1 MTDDQEKKARILI
14 VDDTQGNIQILGT
27 ILLKEGYQVNVARN
41 GLQALNLVEKVI
53 PDLILLDIMMPEM
66 DGYETCRHLKSSPQT
81 KNIPVIFLTARTDT
95 DDIIKG
101 FEMGAVDYITKP
113 FNATELLV
121 RVHTHLDL
129 KFSKDMIETVS
140 NERKELLHVL
150 CHDLSNT
157 FHSLMCLLALLKD
170 YEKFEE
176 LKPYL
181 LSSAQN
187 GVEIIRL
194 VRNMRALEEHK
205 LRIEDISF
213 SDALTQSSSLLKDR
227 FAAKQIELETQAE
240 KGLKIRA
247 EKISFVNSVM
257 NNIFTN
263 AVKFSPRN
271 SKIFVTARTDGEYAE
286 ISVRDSGIGMSQ
298 KMLKNIFDISKATSR
313 PGTEGETG
321 TGFGMPLIRKF
332 MTAYGGSIRV
342 LSKNQEENPGDHGTE
357 VILRLKRADSGVK

>member
-1 MTDDQEKKARILI
+1 MTGNQEKKPRILI

-41 GLQALNLVEKVI
+41 GVQAMGLVEKI
-53 PDLILLDIMMPEM
+53 MPDLILLDIMMPEM
-66 DGYETCRHLKSSPQT
+66 DGFETCRQLKSSPQT
-81 KNIPVIFLTARTDT
+81 KNIPVIFLTARADA
-95 DDIIKG
+95 DDIVKG
-101 FEMGAVDYITKP
+101 FETGAVDYITKP

-129 KFSKDMIETVS
+129 KFSKDLIETVS

-157 FHSLMCLLALLKD
+157 FHAVICLLALMKN

-176 LKPYL
+176 LKPHL
-181 LSSAQN
+181 LSSANN

-194 VRNMRALEEHK
+194 VRNMRALEEQK
-205 LRIEDISF
+205 LRLENILF
-213 SDALTQSSSLLKDR
+213 SEALGQSYSLLKDR
-227 FAAKQIELETQAE
+227 FAAKEIQLDVFAE
-240 KGLKIRA
+240 ENLKIRA
-247 EKISFVNSVM
+247 ERTSFVNSVL

-263 AVKFSPRN
+263 AVKFSHRK
-271 SKIFVTARTDGEYAE
+271 SKITVTAHANGEYAR
-286 ISVRDSGIGMSQ
+286 ISIRDAGIGMSQ
-298 KMLKNIFDISKATSR
+298 KIRKNIFDLSKATSR

-332 MTAYGGSIRV
+332 MTAYGGSMEI
-342 LSKNQEENPGDHGTE
+342 LSKAQDEHPEDHGTE
-357 VILRLKRADSGVK
+357 VILKLKLAD